1 MAERIGGLRP
11 VSEDNAAAAAR
22 LGSTALALD
31 IVGVVTEAPA
41 LRRITV
47 GDPRLRDVEWHPG
60 QDLTL
65 SIPTGGRPVRRR
77 YTIRRLDR
85 DTATAELQV
94 LLHGDG
100 PGARWATAA
109 SAGDHLE
116 AVGPRGKIWADP
128 AAQWHLFVGDETFLP
143 ATFAMVESL
152 PSGTPAIVALEVGDD
167 IGEQPP
173 DAAADVTG
181 PLWVRRGRGGG
192 SEDSAQ
198 LAQAVDGTHLAQAVA
213 GMELPAGPGHAYA
226 GGEHR
231 AVAAVRAALIGRGL
245 PPEAISAKAYWRR
258 DKPNQGH
265 GEPERD

>member
-1 MAERIGGLRP
+1 MAETTGGLRP
-11 VSEDNAAAAAR
+11 VSEDNAAAAER
-22 LGSTALALD
+22 LGSTALALEV
-31 IVGVVTEAPA
+31 VGVAAEAPA

-65 SIPTGGRPVRRR
+65 SIPSGGRPVRRR

-85 DTATAELQV
+85 DAATADLQA

-100 PGARWATAA
+100 PGARWAATV

-128 AAQWHLFVGDETFLP
+128 AAGWHLFVGDETFLP

-152 PSGTPAIVALEVGDD
+152 PSGTPAVVVLEVGDD
-167 IGEQPP
+167 IGEQPL
-173 DAAADVTG
+173 DTAAAVTG
-181 PLWVRRGRGGG
+181 PLWVRRGQVGG
-192 SEDSAQ
+192 SGDGAQ
-198 LAQAVDGTHLAQAVA
+198 LAQAVA
-213 GMELPAGPGHAYA
+213 GMELPAGSGHAYA

-258 DKPNQGH
+258 DKPNQYH